1 MAVTASV
8 CLPIEFRDAAA
19 VRQQFPKHGQG
30 HSQIGTEAMLHFTR
44 RLGEHIA
51 MSATV
56 GSPVYTEASHF
67 FWHRRVQN
75 FRRRGPL
82 GKLAALVGYGAAGAG
97 VYVATCLV
105 VRTLHQPTVDA
116 LFAPGRDYTL
126 EDWKDVE
133 PTLQPG
139 DIILMR
145 GTGPVSWC
153 ITTLQFVLSFLKPAA
168 LRYSHVAV
176 VVAPAVL
183 EYVDDEMFEIGMTA
197 ATGRAEES
205 REEPSSMASSLS
217 TPAYRVLD
225 LGEVFERSAEAAAP
239 AHGRLVPGTPAC
251 SVREQ
256 LRAEE
261 AALRRRPVIRRGAV
275 ILEAMDNRDYDVV
288 DVKGNVTYD
297 TVQVVEASRRL
308 LSTTPYGVPAYR
320 YFAVRRLR
328 NYEHTPER
336 QRLLARFCE
345 ESEGRRMDSSL
356 LYPLAFLSPRLHT
369 QAHPLRQLI
378 TGEVSC
384 SELIVELYQ
393 ELGVVKRRWRWVPL
407 EQGTTAPAPP
417 PSNAVAAQRK
427 AGSAA
432 PHSFSSGDEA
442 GGDTATPP
450 PPPTVADVADDRRS
464 RSLHVYDYVYG
475 RLDAR
480 ANRPVITRDRPLLPD
495 TSVVENSEAIATADV
510 RLRSSTARLKPSW
523 EHVDRTTS
531 ISSLYDRTATAGA
544 EELAHR
550 QKRKRADARYHVD
563 AAVPPLVLRA
573 GDTARGVDGREYQLQ
588 WYYKHSSVATC
599 PYHFT
604 EGAGE
609 SVLDFAANV
618 TFDRES
624 HMRIVREEDA
634 LSRTMRLD

>member
-1 MAVTASV
+1 
-8 CLPIEFRDAAA
+8 
-19 VRQQFPKHGQG
+19 
-30 HSQIGTEAMLHFTR
+30 MLHFTR

-56 GSPVYTEASHF
+56 GSPVYKEASHF
-67 FWHRRVQN
+67 FWRRRMQD
-75 FRRRGPL
+75 FRRRGLL
-82 GKLAALVGYGAAGAG
+82 GKLGALAGYGAAGAG

-105 VRTLHQPTVDA
+105 VRTFHQPTVDA

-183 EYVDDEMFEIGMTA
+183 EYVDDEMLETGTA
-197 ATGRAEES
+197 AASRA
-205 REEPSSMASSLS
+205 EPSSMASSLS

-225 LGEVFERSAEAAAP
+225 LGEVFEGSAEAAAP
-239 AHGRLVPGTPAC
+239 AHCRRVPGPSAC
-251 SVREQ
+251 SVRDQ

-275 ILEAMDNRDYDVV
+275 ILEAMDNRDYDVM

-308 LSTTPYGVPAYR
+308 LSTTPSGVPAYH

-336 QRLLARFCE
+336 QRRLARFCE
-345 ESEGRRMDSSL
+345 ASEGRRMDSSL

-407 EQGTTAPAPP
+407 EHGTTALTPP
-417 PSNAVAAQRK
+417 PSNAVAGQGK

-432 PHSFSSGDEA
+432 QHSFSSGDEA

-450 PPPTVADVADDRRS
+450 PPPTVADVTDDRRS

-495 TSVVENSEAIATADV
+495 TSVVENSEAIAAADV
-510 RLRSSTARLKPSW
+510 RLRSGTARLKPSW
-523 EHVDRTTS
+523 EHVDRMTS
-531 ISSLYDRTATAGA
+531 INSLYDCTATAGT

-550 QKRKRADARYHVD
+550 QKQKRADARYHVD

-604 EGAGE
+604 EGTGE